1 MTRMRVAWFGIWAS
15 SLVVAFY
22 LGVHERSDAQP
33 AAPKLVSTRSSLPTQ
48 ATPRCTIDE
57 TAIRRVVSDAVSA
70 KLEGSTPAPH
80 ESVASQATTT
90 DSREPDFDPEIA
102 ARAYKR
108 GSELLDVAI
117 ARGAWT
123 TADAGDLRLVILQ
136 LPRDQRHSLLDR
148 LFGAV
153 NANQLRNDAPG
164 API

>member
-1 MTRMRVAWFGIWAS
+1 MTRVRVVWFGIWAS

-22 LGVHERSDAQP
+22 LGGNERSDRQP
-33 AAPKLVSTRSSLPTQ
+33 AASTVATRSSLPTQ

-57 TAIRRVVSDAVSA
+57 TAIRRVVSDEVSA
-70 KLEGSTPAPH
+70 KLEGSTPAAN
-80 ESVASQATTT
+80 ESVASRATTE
-90 DSREPDFDPEIA
+90 SQEPDFDPEVA
-102 ARAYKR
+102 AHAYKR

-136 LPRDQRHSLLDR
+136 LPREQRHSLLDR

-153 NANQLRNDAPG
+153 NANQLRNDVLG